1 MAKKWKEI
9 RSQASGETLRRAG
22 EKTEAM
28 LALMDL
34 SELREDRGLTQEQV
48 AERLGTRQSNI
59 SKLERRENLQI
70 RTLREVVEALGGE
83 LEVTATFPD
92 GTAVRLT
99 TGEAE

>member
-1 MAKKWKEI
+1 MAKQWTDI

-34 SELREDRGLTQEQV
+34 AELREDRGLTQEQV
-48 AERLGTRQSNI
+48 ADRLGTRQSNV
-59 SKLERRENLQI
+59 SRLERRENLQI

-83 LEVTATFPD
+83 LEVTAKFPD
-92 GTAVRLT
+92 GTAVRIS
-99 TGEAE
+99 TGEGT